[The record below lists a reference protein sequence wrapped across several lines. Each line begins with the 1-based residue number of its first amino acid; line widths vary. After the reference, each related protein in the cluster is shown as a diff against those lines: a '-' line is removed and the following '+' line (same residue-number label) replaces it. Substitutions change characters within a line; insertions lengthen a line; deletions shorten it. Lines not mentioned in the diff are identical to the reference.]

1 MKFEELAKLTQNTP
15 NPYGYSYD
23 KKHWEI
29 VNQLLKKL
37 QNPTHGESFE
47 DVCLQHVQK
56 LQENGKKSK
65 Q

>member
-29 VNQLLKKL
+29 VNQSMQKLKNL
-37 QNPTHGESFE
+37 SEGESFA